1 MLDVGEVS
9 LPITEGDAVWADAV
23 PNLLIGLR
31 EGLEGGLVVSIL
43 LAAVRRSAPAT
54 TRVPTRPVWLGVLA
68 ALMLSLSFGAV
79 LTFSRAE
86 LASRA
91 QEAFG
96 GVLSV
101 IAVVLVTAMI
111 FWMRRTARDLS
122 GELTNRVDTALLV
135 GTGALAATAFLAVG
149 REGLETA
156 LFVWTA
162 VHASGETVAPLIGAA
177 IGIAIAVAL
186 CWLLYRRAITLNLGM
201 FFRRTA
207 IVLIVIAGGVLAY
220 GIGELQESGLVPG
233 RAWLAFDITGG
244 VGADSW
250 WVSIIRGVTNLTP
263 AMTWLQV
270 VAYVLYI
277 GIVLAVFLLTR
288 PAPAGRSEPD
298 RRRVPAWLANE
309 WTPVGAAVLVPV
321 VAAGAF
327 ALFAQRPAAGYASQQ
342 VTVTAQACGADFTA
356 LQAGNRTFTVVNRS
370 GHAGEVYF
378 VRASDGGV
386 LGEAEGMGP
395 GTQQVVSV
403 AVATGSYTWKCQ
415 MSGLPA
421 MTSAAVR
428 TIGGANVRFPRN
440 FAVPP
445 LDPIELGTAIKQYQT
460 YVTGQLDVLSGQVG
474 TLRQAIDSG
483 DVAAAR
489 SAWLPA
495 QLTWERVGA
504 AYDSFGDIAGAI
516 DGGPDGLTGGVRD
529 PDFTGLRR
537 IEYGLWHGQPTA
549 TLAPYATGLSADVAE
564 LRRKI
569 PTITAAPADMTI
581 RVHEILEDAQR
592 DHLSGNSDMG
602 AGSGFAETM
611 ADVDGTRVVLTEL
624 APLIEQRRA
633 GLVARVRSDLDVL
646 AQALA
651 ATRHD
656 GVWDNEKTA
665 PIAQRQRVDAAIGQE
680 LEDISPVPDLLEIG
694 QS

>member
-1 MLDVGEVS
+1 M
-9 LPITEGDAVWADAV
+9 WADAV

-43 LAAVRRSAPAT
+43 LAAVRRTAPGT
-54 TRVPTRPVWLGVLA
+54 TRRPTRPVWLGVLA

-79 LTFSRAE
+79 LTFSDAE
-86 LASRA
+86 LPSRA

-101 IAVVLVTAMI
+101 VAVVLVTAMI
-111 FWMRRTARDLS
+111 FWLRRTAGTLS
-122 GELTNRVDTALLV
+122 GELSNRVDVARQV
-135 GTGALAATAFLAVG
+135 GVGALAATAFLAVG

-156 LFVWTA
+156 LFLWTA
-162 VHASGETVAPLIGAA
+162 VHASGSTVAPLIGAA
-177 IGIAIAVAL
+177 VGIAIAVAV
-186 CWLLYRRAITLNLGM
+186 CWLLYRRAITLNLGV

-220 GIGELQESGLVPG
+220 GIGDLQEAMLVPG
-233 RAWLAFDITGG
+233 HAWVAFDITGS

-263 AMTWLQV
+263 SMTWLQV
-270 VAYVLYI
+270 IAYVLYI
-277 GIVLAVFLLTR
+277 GIVLAAFLLTR
-288 PAPAGRSEPD
+288 PAPVRHSEETA
-298 RRRVPAWLANE
+298 RRRVPVWLANE

-327 ALFAQRPAAGYASQQ
+327 ALFARGTVTTYTSQQ
-342 VTVTAQACGADFTA
+342 VTITPQACGADFTS
-356 LQAGNRTFTVVNRS
+356 LQAGNRTFTVVNKS

-378 VRASDGGV
+378 VRSSDGGV

-403 AVATGSYTWKCQ
+403 AVSTGSYTWKCQ

-421 MTSAAVR
+421 MASSAVR

-460 YVTGQLDVLSGQVG
+460 YVEGQLNTLSGQVG

-483 DVAAAR
+483 DVAAAKA
-489 SAWLPA
+489 AWLPA

-504 AYDSFGDIAGAI
+504 AYDSFGDIAAAI
-516 DGGPDGLTGGVRD
+516 DAGPDGLPDGVTD
-529 PDFTGLRR
+529 PAFTGLRR
-537 IEYGLWHGQPTA
+537 IEYGLWHGRPTT
-549 TLAPYATGLSADVAE
+549 TLTPYGTKLTADVAE
-564 LRRKI
+564 LRGKI
-569 PTITAAPADMTI
+569 ATITAAPADMTI
-581 RVHEILEDAQR
+581 RAHEILEDAQR
-592 DHLSGNSDMG
+592 DHLSGNSDLG

-624 APLIEQRRA
+624 APLIEQRRPD
-633 GLVARVRSDLDVL
+633 LVSRVRSDLDVL

-651 ATRHD
+651 ATRHH
-656 GVWDNEKTA
+656 GVWDNERTA
-665 PIAQRQRVDAAIGQE
+665 PIAERQRVNAAIGQE